1 MKRALACLTLCL
13 LVAPAWAE
21 KYRAGPWLV
30 DATTRGSRIS
40 GKVTGPHCKD
50 LQLDMYTSRYGR
62 GTARIKNV
70 GQNRKFFETAAG
82 VYGRGGPPVIT
93 DVRATCL
100 D

>member
-1 MKRALACLTLCL
+1 MRHTLACLALCL
-13 LVAPAWAE
+13 CIAPAWAD

-50 LQLDMYTSRYGR
+50 LQLDIYTSRYGH
-62 GTARIKNV
+62 GTARLKNV
-70 GQNRKFFETAAG
+70 GQSRKFFETAAG

-93 DVRATCL
+93 NVRATCW